1 MKFVKISF
9 SNKLFLSILVMF
21 IMIGGCFTFYQYH
34 REKAFRIELLD
45 CRLQDFN
52 KQMNEAIDEDSIF
65 DDSVFTR
72 YVMAHAIPH
81 LRVTIIHMDGHV
93 IYDNEERDVS
103 HMKNHKNRMEIA
115 QALKTGNGYD
125 IYRASETLGGH
136 TYFYS
141 ATYFKKRGYIIRSAL
156 PYDINL
162 MKTLSADIH
171 YVWFTL
177 IVGVIIIL
185 LLYRFTKQLGRNIS
199 NLQEFAERIE
209 KNEPFNE
216 LRGKFSEDE
225 LGDISQHIVGL
236 YERLNSSELDKVRLK
251 RQLTQNIAHE
261 LKTPVSS
268 IQGYLETLVS
278 NKNMQEQ
285 TKRDFL
291 ERCYAQSN
299 RLSNLLRDISVL
311 TRMDEAPE
319 LIQKE
324 DVDINVIVGAI
335 QKEVEHQ
342 LKEKKIEFLLMLIDN
357 IHVKGNPSLLYSVF
371 RNLTDNAIAYAGEN
385 TCITVKCMKE
395 DEKFYYFSFSDNGV
409 GVGKEHLPFLFE
421 RFYRVDKG
429 RSRKLGGTGLGLA
442 VVKNAVN
449 IHGGNITAK
458 IAQTGGLEFDF
469 TLGKEG

>member
-1 MKFVKISF
+1 M
-9 SNKLFLSILVMF
+9 
-21 IMIGGCFTFYQYH
+21 
-34 REKAFRIELLD
+34 
-45 CRLQDFN
+45 
-52 KQMNEAIDEDSIF
+52 
-65 DDSVFTR
+65 
-72 YVMAHAIPH
+72 
-81 LRVTIIHMDGHV
+81 
-93 IYDNEERDVS
+93 
-103 HMKNHKNRMEIA
+103 
-115 QALKTGNGYD
+115 
-125 IYRASETLGGH
+125 
-136 TYFYS
+136 
-141 ATYFKKRGYIIRSAL
+141 

-177 IVGVIIIL
+177 IIGVIIIL
-185 LLYRFTKQLGRNIS
+185 LLYRFTKRLGRNIS

-216 LRGKFSEDE
+216 LRSKFSEDE

-324 DVDINVIVGAI
+324 DVDINIIVGAI
-335 QKEVEHQ
+335 QK
-342 LKEKKIEFLLMLIDN
+342 K
-357 IHVKGNPSLLYSVF
+357 
-371 RNLTDNAIAYAGEN
+371 
-385 TCITVKCMKE
+385 
-395 DEKFYYFSFSDNGV
+395 
-409 GVGKEHLPFLFE
+409 
-421 RFYRVDKG
+421 
-429 RSRKLGGTGLGLA
+429 
-442 VVKNAVN
+442 
-449 IHGGNITAK
+449 
-458 IAQTGGLEFDF
+458 
-469 TLGKEG
+469 